1 MVAASGTRRLTL
13 APSEIRFTHDKISQN
28 FSCGRGLEQTVAD
41 LRCDPDLRLPKMI
54 VVRHDPLPLGS
65 GGGDAVSCDTYWCMS
80 NRRLWCY
87 RQVSDVVPRLI
98 EGEHFQL
105 EQAPPSAHFHRG
117 LSTKNDGSEVT
128 FWPKNHCERCE
139 KNFAS
144 RPALLQHL
152 EFCQQVV
159 QPKPERYACKIC
171 RAKFESPAAQ
181 LQHTKECR
189 KRLEQAHPAA
199 HTSTRDVT
207 EEFPLPESCVGR
219 VIGSGGTGLL
229 ELRRMAGV
237 VDVKVV
243 SNKNGGDAL
252 RVVGVP
258 ECVKHCG
265 KLVSEIAKQCE
276 RSPAPGGVERV
287 FTVPADK
294 VGQII
299 GKGGET
305 ITRLRELSGVHSA
318 RFDKQTAPD
327 GGPGVLRVTGK
338 SECVDE
344 FFHRLQT
351 RLGGGPVGEHPGKS
365 ADNTSP
371 RSSAAQESATKNND
385 PDTAPA
391 HQIRVVI
398 EHTCGRPFVVMTYA
412 KRPQTFALL
421 KKQVL
426 GKLGKA
432 VKTCEVMRVGRV
444 DIPREQEEFQ
454 AWLEK
459 LFHSGRAEVTIK
471 VS

>member
-1 MVAASGTRRLTL
+1 MAAASGTQRLTL

-28 FSCGRGLEQTVAD
+28 FSCGRELEQTVAD
-41 LRCDPDLRLPKMI
+41 LRCDPDLRLPKMT
-54 VVRHDPLPLGS
+54 VVRHD
-65 GGGDAVSCDTYWCMS
+65 DKYWCMS

-87 RQVSDVVPRLI
+87 RQVGDVVPRLI

-105 EQAPPSAHFHRG
+105 EQAPPSARFHRG
-117 LSTKNDGSEVT
+117 LSTENDGSEVT
-128 FWPKNHCERCE
+128 LWPKNHCQRCQ
-139 KNFAS
+139 KNFTS

-152 EFCQQVV
+152 ECCQQVV
-159 QPKPERYACKIC
+159 QPKWERRYACKIC
-171 RAKFESPAAQ
+171 RAKFDSPAAL
-181 LQHTKECR
+181 LQHTTECR

-199 HTSTRDVT
+199 GTSKRDVT
-207 EEFPLPESCVGR
+207 EEFPLPESSVSR

-265 KLVSEIAKQCE
+265 KLVSEIVEQCE
-276 RSPAPGGVERV
+276 RRPPQGVASPRDVERV

-299 GKGGET
+299 GRGGET
-305 ITRLRELSGVHSA
+305 IKRWRELSGVHSA
-318 RFDKQTAPD
+318 NFDTQTAPKTGAGSND
-327 GGPGVLRVTGK
+327 GGPAVLRVTGK

-344 FFHRLQT
+344 FFRRLEAL
-351 RLGGGPVGEHPGKS
+351 LGNGRVGEHPGKS

-371 RSSAAQESATKNND
+371 SSSAAQESATKKND

-398 EHTCGRPFVVMTYA
+398 EHTCGRPFIVMTYA

-426 GKLGKA
+426 GKLGKS
-432 VKTCEVMRVGRV
+432 VNTCEVMRVGRV

-459 LFHSGRAEVTIK
+459 LFHSGRAQVTIK